1 MIRETIQV
9 LNQTGIH
16 ARPATKLV
24 KIASTYKS
32 DISIVKNEKTIN
44 AKSILGVMGLAM
56 SYNENIEL
64 IVDGEDEQQALEK
77 IKGLFEEKF
86 GEE

>member
-24 KIASTYKS
+24 KVATAYKS
-32 DISIVKNEKTIN
+32 DISIVKNGKTVN

-77 IKGLFEEKF
+77 IKRLFEEKF